1 MIRYFKQEELT
12 KETITEDGWY
22 KTGDIGQ
29 WESDGTLSIID
40 RIKNLVSF
48 PMFIDDGK
56 ADSRSNCKMEN
67 ILPLISWNPYTKPAV
82 CHLDDSADIRRGPV
96 HLHCSTTLRRQADRS
111 HLPCM
116 SCYLTQLID
125 STKVIFD
132 ISSKSMVSPM
142 NRLRKYGQKARQSEH
157 SS

>member
-48 PMFIDDGK
+48 PTFVLVYE
-56 ADSRSNCKMEN
+56 ADFRSNCKMEN
-67 ILPLISWNPYTKPAV
+67 TLPLTS
-82 CHLDDSADIRRGPV
+82 
-96 HLHCSTTLRRQADRS
+96 
-111 HLPCM
+111 
-116 SCYLTQLID
+116 
-125 STKVIFD
+125 
-132 ISSKSMVSPM
+132 
-142 NRLRKYGQKARQSEH
+142 
-157 SS
+157 

>member
-48 PMFIDDGK
+48 PM
-56 ADSRSNCKMEN
+56 
-67 ILPLISWNPYTKPAV
+67 
-82 CHLDDSADIRRGPV
+82 LDDV
-96 HLHCSTTLRRQADRS
+96 
-111 HLPCM
+111 
-116 SCYLTQLID
+116 
-125 STKVIFD
+125 
-132 ISSKSMVSPM
+132 KS
-142 NRLRKYGQKARQSEH
+142 
-157 SS
+157 

>member
-48 PMFIDDGK
+48 PTVVLVYE
-56 ADSRSNCKMEN
+56 ADFRLNCRMESTSR
-67 ILPLISWNPYTKPAV
+67 
-82 CHLDDSADIRRGPV
+82 
-96 HLHCSTTLRRQADRS
+96 
-111 HLPCM
+111 
-116 SCYLTQLID
+116 LT
-125 STKVIFD
+125 S
-132 ISSKSMVSPM
+132 
-142 NRLRKYGQKARQSEH
+142 
-157 SS
+157 

>member
-48 PMFIDDGK
+48 PMIVFSHE
-56 ADSRSNCKMEN
+56 ADFRSNCKMEN
-67 ILPLISWNPYTKPAV
+67 T
-82 CHLDDSADIRRGPV
+82 
-96 HLHCSTTLRRQADRS
+96 
-111 HLPCM
+111 
-116 SCYLTQLID
+116 
-125 STKVIFD
+125 
-132 ISSKSMVSPM
+132 
-142 NRLRKYGQKARQSEH
+142 
-157 SS
+157 

>member
-48 PMFIDDGK
+48 PMMCF
-56 ADSRSNCKMEN
+56 EN
-67 ILPLISWNPYTKPAV
+67 VES
-82 CHLDDSADIRRGPV
+82 
-96 HLHCSTTLRRQADRS
+96 
-111 HLPCM
+111 
-116 SCYLTQLID
+116 
-125 STKVIFD
+125 
-132 ISSKSMVSPM
+132 
-142 NRLRKYGQKARQSEH
+142 
-157 SS
+157 